1 MTRRSKTVT
10 IVLGIKTPQGVVLSA
25 DTQESYAGSHKVNR
39 PKLVYK
45 SEDNVCGLPIG
56 MAIAGAGFGP
66 SIDKLTTSMW
76 DAVQDATNLDEAC
89 SKAEAEIGNHYLQY
103 RKLMALDDDEL
114 IYGIGAS
121 GTTKLF
127 HAWGP
132 IVNEITVKAS
142 GSGQPIAD
150 FLLRHFKGT
159 MHITNAMA
167 WAVYILY
174 SAKEH
179 ADGCGGDTHLAV
191 IQNDGKNYLLEADHI
206 KAMENLFEKT
216 SNATDIL
223 LMLAANP
230 VLDAE
235 GVKMAGAVISVK
247 IAEYMGQLTNVK
259 SIPELLKRL
268 KGDQSTSA
276 RAQ

>member
-1 MTRRSKTVT
+1 VT

-45 SEDNVCGLPIG
+45 AEDNLCGLSVG

-66 SIDKLTTSMW
+66 SIDKLATGMW
-76 DAVQDATNLDEAC
+76 EAVQDATNLDEAC
-89 SKAEAEIGNHYLQY
+89 SKVEAEIGGHYLHY

-142 GSGQPIAD
+142 GSGQPVAD
-150 FLLRHFKGT
+150 FLLRHFKNT

-179 ADGCGGDTHLAV
+179 ADGCGGDTHVAI
-191 IQNDGKNYLLEADHI
+191 IQDNGKNCLLESEHI
-206 KAMENLFEKT
+206 RAMENFFET
-216 SNATDIL
+216 ASDTTDTL

-230 VLDAE
+230 ILDAE
-235 GVKMAGAVISVK
+235 AVTVVGKTLSER
-247 IAEYMGQLTNVK
+247 IAGQLGALSSVK
-259 SIPELLKRL
+259 SIPDLLARL
-268 KGDQSTSA
+268 GQSKLSTSQTSEPG
-276 RAQ
+276 R